1 MANKTLTDLIDT
13 QQIELAQMQQAQ
25 VRLQE
30 KLDKLN
36 IQIDELTD
44 VISQLQTLQA

>member
-1 MANKTLTDLIDT
+1 MANKTLDELIELK
-13 QQIELAQMQQAQ
+13 QIELAQMQQVQ

-30 KLDKLN
+30 KLDNLN
-36 IQIDELTD
+36 IQISELTD

>member
-1 MANKTLTDLIDT
+1 MANKTLDELIEL
-13 QQIELAQMQQAQ
+13 QQIELAQMQQVQ

-36 IQIDELTD
+36 IQISELTD